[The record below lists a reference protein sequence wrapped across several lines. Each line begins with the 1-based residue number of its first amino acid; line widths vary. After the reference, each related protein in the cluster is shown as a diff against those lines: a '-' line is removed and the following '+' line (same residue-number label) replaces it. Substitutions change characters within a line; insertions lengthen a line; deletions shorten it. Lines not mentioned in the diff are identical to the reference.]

1 MLSLLCALRQF
12 SLVCGCAQSS
22 VVSQLAIDLG
32 AAAAWHAP
40 TAPSEPATV
49 HVLVPDDTV
58 VDSFCEAISNGAGNS
73 LISHSDAEELYE
85 PYDWEIEDDDPLAFR
100 PQLINRRLWVAP
112 MLCNEE
118 AVPAPPSHASL
129 RLRLLDSRDGN
140 VFLATRDNTLH
151 ASTLMLLYL
160 LCEHRDELTGRV
172 LDFGCGSGILAIAA
186 LLLGRGPN
194 LKAQATDVVQE
205 ALFCARRNAQL
216 NDIDEDRLSLYLPW
230 EMPSLRATD
239 GRALND
245 VAVANM
251 LPGPLLSVALELAG
265 RVRTGGLLCL
275 TGFRECDRLTVTAGF
290 EEYFT
295 MPAEASIRRDGYIA
309 LACRRNDVPLRIDD
323 MSASAVE

>member
-22 VVSQLAIDLG
+22 VVSQLAIELG

-151 ASTLMLLYL
+151 ASTWLADWRG
-160 LCEHRDELTGRV
+160 RDELLHT
-172 LDFGCGSGILAIAA
+172 
-186 LLLGRGPN
+186 
-194 LKAQATDVVQE
+194 
-205 ALFCARRNAQL
+205 
-216 NDIDEDRLSLYLPW
+216 
-230 EMPSLRATD
+230 LRARI
-239 GRALND
+239 GRAASGEAAEDDILMQ
-245 VAVANM
+245 AQPWQM
-251 LPGPLLSVALELAG
+251 CEH
-265 RVRTGGLLCL
+265 
-275 TGFRECDRLTVTAGF
+275 
-290 EEYFT
+290 
-295 MPAEASIRRDGYIA
+295 PA
-309 LACRRNDVPLRIDD
+309 ACVQDPSR
-323 MSASAVE
+323 